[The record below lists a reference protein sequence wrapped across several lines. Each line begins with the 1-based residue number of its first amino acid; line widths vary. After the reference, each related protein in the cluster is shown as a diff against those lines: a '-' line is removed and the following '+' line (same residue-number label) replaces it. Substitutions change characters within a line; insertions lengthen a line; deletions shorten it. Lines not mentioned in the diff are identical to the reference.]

1 MAHDHAH
8 DPAAHAGDH
17 GNLTQHTGGDDHG
30 HGEGHGHGHGTTEA
44 WMVFVVLMVLLF
56 ATVGAAYV
64 NLHWGNVPVA
74 YAIASLK
81 AVLILW
87 YFMHL
92 KYSTRLVH
100 VFAFASFA
108 WLALMLIV
116 TLGDYFSRHF
126 NVMRADPRTHIRRV
140 DSFPVQSGV
149 AKSKQMGEGD
159 MRNARE
165 IDDNKRT
172 DHQQR

>member
-8 DPAAHAGDH
+8 DPAAHLADH
-17 GNLTQHTGGDDHG
+17 GNVTQHTGGDDHG
-30 HGEGHGHGHGTTEA
+30 HVHGTTEA

-56 ATVGAAYV
+56 ATVGAAYM

-116 TLGDYFSRHF
+116 TLGDYASRKF
-126 NVMRADPRTHIRRV
+126 EVKRADSRTRIRKV
-140 DSFPVQSGV
+140 DSFSRQSGV
-149 AKSKQMGEGD
+149 DSSQQMTTSSGEPVF
-159 MRNARE
+159 
-165 IDDNKRT
+165 
-172 DHQQR
+172 HQKK